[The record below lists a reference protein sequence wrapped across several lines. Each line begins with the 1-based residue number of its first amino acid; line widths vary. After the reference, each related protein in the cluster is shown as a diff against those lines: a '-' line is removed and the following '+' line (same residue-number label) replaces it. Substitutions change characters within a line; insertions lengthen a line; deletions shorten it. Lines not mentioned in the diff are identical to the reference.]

1 MKEFNFYSPTTLDEA
16 LNILSEVKGSVSVI
30 AGGTDLVMELQE
42 RSHSAENIVSIKKI
56 PELKYIRVEDGKVRI
71 GALTTFTELENHLY
85 IQEHVKSLRYV
96 CEHVGSPQIRNLGT
110 IGGNVVN
117 ASVAGDSPTTFMAL
131 DATVVLQ
138 SVRGRREMKLTD
150 FYADC
155 PKTQIAGD
163 ELMTEIWFDAPTA
176 NIATATT
183 KLGKRKALVIVV
195 LGLSALIER
204 DGDNNIVR
212 AQISIGAVSKKP
224 SRLPEL
230 EAYLIGKPVSR
241 ETFAP
246 CAELLSQ
253 TVQKM
258 IPTRASVTYKKE
270 SVKGVSDKTFD
281 GILAGFGLS

>member
-16 LNILSEVKGSVSVI
+16 LKILSQYKGRVSVI

-42 RSHSAENIVSIKKI
+42 RTHDTENILSIKKI
-56 PELKYIRVEDGKVRI
+56 PQLKYIKVEGGKVRI

-85 IQEHVKSLRYV
+85 IQEHVKSLHYV
-96 CEHVGSPQIRNLGT
+96 CAHVGSPQIRNLGT

-131 DATVVLQ
+131 DATVVLE
-138 SVRGRREMKLTD
+138 SLRGRREMKLTD

-155 PKTQIAGD
+155 PKTQIADD
-163 ELMTEIWFDAPTA
+163 ELLTEVWFDAPTA
-176 NIATATT
+176 NVATATY

-195 LGLSALIER
+195 LGLSALIEK
-204 DGDNNIVR
+204 DEDNRIAR
-212 AQISIGAVSKKP
+212 AQITIGAVSKKP

-230 EAYLIGKPVSR
+230 EACLVGKPVSQ

-270 SVKGVSDKTFD
+270 SVKGVSEKTFN
-281 GILAGFGLS
+281 GILADFGMI